1 MADPKFRPSKFVKVS
16 RDRKYLFTQHDP
28 DGTVGQYL
36 LEKWEICIE
45 KKSKV
50 PSFKKIWTM
59 DFKVPVSEVSI
70 TPDGG
75 WIMIGDWLGNLMQVS
90 NSDRQWPHMKH
101 SGKFF

>member
-1 MADPKFRPSKFVKVS
+1 
-16 RDRKYLFTQHDP
+16 
-28 DGTVGQYL
+28 L
-36 LEKWEICIE
+36 LEKWEIFIE

-70 TPDGG
+70 TPGG
-75 WIMIGDWLGNLMQVS
+75 AWIMIGDWLGNLMQVS
-90 NSDRQWPHMKH
+90 NSDRRWSHMKH